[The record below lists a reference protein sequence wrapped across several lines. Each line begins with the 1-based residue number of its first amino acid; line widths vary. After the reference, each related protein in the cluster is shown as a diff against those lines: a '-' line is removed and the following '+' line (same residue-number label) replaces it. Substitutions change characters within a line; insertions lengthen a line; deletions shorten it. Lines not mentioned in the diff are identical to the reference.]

1 MRALSCRDE
10 RALQSRCGFGDP
22 DESIPGPADRRVDMG
37 MFRDAFP
44 IIYVEDLAASL
55 AFYRDLLGF
64 SETYRFPP
72 GEAAEFVALSLG
84 ESASLALAAVTDGQ
98 VGAHGR
104 TIQPR
109 VGRQFELCVY
119 TDDVD
124 RAVDR
129 LRGRGATVLAEPA
142 DQPWGERIAYVADPG
157 GHPIMICAVS
167 QPARIEPS

>member
-1 MRALSCRDE
+1 
-10 RALQSRCGFGDP
+10 
-22 DESIPGPADRRVDMG
+22 MG

-44 IIYVEDLAASL
+44 IIYVEDLTASL
-55 AFYRDLLGF
+55 TFYRDLLGF

-84 ESASLALAAVTDGQ
+84 GSASLGLTAVTDGQ
-98 VGAHGR
+98 VGAHGK

-129 LRGRGATVLAEPA
+129 LRGRGTPVLAEPA
-142 DQPWGERIAYVADPG
+142 DQPWGERMAYVADPS
-157 GHPIMICAVS
+157 GHPIMICCVS
-167 QPARIEPS
+167 LP